1 MHPPAASTIDP
12 KGRPSASAQLQ
23 EARARLPTAD
33 LDGPTQAAGALGAV
47 EELEEALRARRRG
60 GFRRVALWVGAGVLV
75 LAGVALYRGTT
86 QPAPPARYVT
96 EAASVRDIVE
106 TVESSGKLKPLTEV
120 AVGAQ
125 VSGGV
130 VAVHVDF
137 NSQVKKGQL
146 LAEIDPSL
154 MGSQV
159 TQVAGQLSAAK
170 AALVRARAGEHTARL
185 QLERAEQLQQARITS
200 QADLDQAH
208 NGLAVASADV
218 TSAEAQIRRVSAQLE
233 SARASL
239 AYTKI
244 YSPIDGVV
252 INRAVDPGQTV
263 AANFSAPVL
272 FEIAQDL
279 SAMQVLADIDEADVG
294 KIVEGMQAQV
304 SVDAFLGET
313 FEGTVTQLRYSPN
326 EVAGVVTYG
335 ALIDVPNPDLK
346 LRPGMTATVRV
357 TTQKAEQVTALP
369 NAALRFKPEPDE
381 NAKKRSSPEQLA
393 FGEGRV
399 YRLPKAEAEA
409 DGNPKLEPLNVGV
422 GVTDGVWTALT
433 GGSVETG
440 DALVTRE
447 RKTPKRRKLLG
458 IF

>member
-1 MHPPAASTIDP
+1 MNSPAASTP
-12 KGRPSASAQLQ
+12 EPPTREGARLL
-23 EARARLPTAD
+23 EARTAAPAATPS
-33 LDGPTQAAGALGAV
+33 GPAEAV
-47 EELEEALRARRRG
+47 RQLEEALRARRRG
-60 GFRRVALWVGAGVLV
+60 GLRRTGLWLALGVVL
-75 LAGVALYRGTT
+75 LAGVGVYRRATR
-86 QPAPPARYVT
+86 PAPPARYAT

-137 NSQVKKGQL
+137 NSRVKKGQL

-159 TQVAGQLSAAK
+159 TQAEGQLGAAK
-170 AALVRARAGEHTARL
+170 AALVRAQAAQRTARL
-185 QLERAEQLQQARITS
+185 QLERADQLQQARITS
-200 QADLDQAH
+200 QADLDQAQ
-208 NGLAVASADV
+208 NALDVASADV
-218 TSAEAQIRRVSAQLE
+218 ASANAQIRRVVAQLE
-233 SARASL
+233 SANASL

-294 KIVEGMQAQV
+294 KIVEGMEAEV
-304 SVDAFLGET
+304 SVDAFLGEG
-313 FEGTVTQLRYSPN
+313 FDGTVTQLRYSPN

-335 ALIDVPNPDLK
+335 ALIDVPNPALK
-346 LRPGMTATVRV
+346 LRPGMTATVRI
-357 TTQKAEQVTALP
+357 TTRKAEQVTALP
-369 NAALRFKPEPDE
+369 NAALRFKPEPEDK
-381 NAKKRSSPEQLA
+381 AKTPATPAKLGFNQ
-393 FGEGRV
+393 GRV
-399 YRLPKAEAEA
+399 YRLPQAAASEQGAAEASSGLEA
-409 DGNPKLEPLNVGV
+409 VSVRLGI
-422 GVTDGVWTALT
+422 TDGVWTALA
-433 GGSVETG
+433 GGGVASG

-447 RKTPKRRKLLG
+447 RKAPTRRKLLG